1 MAHVEGE
8 ATRKLHEQ
16 GVTHAS
22 AQDALTR
29 EATSHNAADR
39 QTAQAAF
46 AEMQQRDILREQEL
60 SRLIAVLKQHKK
72 HSAERDVSEA

>member
-1 MAHVEGE
+1 MAQVEGE
-8 ATRKLHEQ
+8 ASRTLHEQ
-16 GVTHAS
+16 CVIHAS
-22 AQDALTR
+22 AQEALTR

-60 SRLIAVLKQHKK
+60 SRLLAVLKRHKK
-72 HSAERDVSEA
+72 HSAERNVSES